1 MLRSYVCHVL
11 YYFPPRTCVCVY
23 ALITAVWVGPECGG
37 IARCGAA
44 WDSETAGNKV
54 NDGALTMLY

>member
-1 MLRSYVCHVL
+1 MPCAILFSA
-11 YYFPPRTCVCVY
+11 TCVCVY

-54 NDGALTMLY
+54 NDCALTMLY